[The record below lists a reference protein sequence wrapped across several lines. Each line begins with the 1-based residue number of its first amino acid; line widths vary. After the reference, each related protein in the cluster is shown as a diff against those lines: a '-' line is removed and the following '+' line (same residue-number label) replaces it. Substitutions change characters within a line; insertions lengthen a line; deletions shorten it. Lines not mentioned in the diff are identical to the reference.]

1 MAGLAEEKESAW
13 KLIIKEKYYKMR
25 ITSGESVVLNGFLC
39 PATCHIG
46 VFPAL
51 QITLNILNFLPSLPC
66 LPRLLK
72 AVASNTKQLGDEL
85 SQSLLKMPESKGKK
99 KKHSTSRVTLVKKR
113 TKGFTVKATE
123 WYFET
128 TDREKPSYAGCSA
141 LRQNSNS
148 LWPSWLQSSAGNR
161 KGSMP

>member
-51 QITLNILNFLPSLPC
+51 QITLNILNFLPSLTC

-99 KKHSTSRVTLVKKR
+99 KN
-113 TKGFTVKATE
+113 TVQVE
-123 WYFET
+123 
-128 TDREKPSYAGCSA
+128 
-141 LRQNSNS
+141 
-148 LWPSWLQSSAGNR
+148 
-161 KGSMP
+161 